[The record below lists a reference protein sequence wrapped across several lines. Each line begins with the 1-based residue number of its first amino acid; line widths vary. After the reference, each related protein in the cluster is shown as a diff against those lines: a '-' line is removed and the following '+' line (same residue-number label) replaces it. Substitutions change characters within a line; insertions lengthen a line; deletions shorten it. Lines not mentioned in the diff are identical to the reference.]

1 MIDLFSWISIYPE
14 IVLLAMIC
22 VVTLVDLLDHSAG
35 RWPAYALS
43 LLTLAALAILT
54 GAYALSGEV
63 VHGFFNSVRSDPLAN
78 WLKCFA
84 ALSMLAT
91 FAYAREYVEP
101 RGMLR
106 GGGEWYVLGLL
117 SLFGCFVLI
126 SADSFL
132 LIYLGLECLTLANCA
147 LLALR
152 RDHAP
157 ALEAAMKYFVLGALA
172 SGVLLYGLSM
182 LYGAAGTL
190 AISEVLAIVAG
201 GGVKPAA
208 LLLALV
214 FVVVGLAL
222 KLGVVP
228 FPSWQPGVYQGAPTA
243 AALLTGTA
251 PKLAVFAM
259 AVRLLV
265 QGLLPLAQDWQPMLA
280 LLAVAALLLGTLTAI
295 RQRNFKRLLAHSMML
310 HMGFVL
316 LGLMSGVVGPDV
328 HLAVNA
334 YSAAMFT
341 MLGYVLATL
350 AAVGVMLALARK
362 GFESEEIAD
371 FAGLHRRQPLY
382 AAVMALAMLSLAGVP
397 PLAGFQGR
405 RLVVQALL
413 AAEQPL
419 YQGLAMSAVVIS
431 VVAAFYYVRV
441 IKVMYFDAPAEDA
454 PIAAPPDMRAL
465 LALNGAL
472 LLFFGILPGRLL
484 ALCSDAVLRMLQN

>member
-1 MIDLFSWISIYPE
+1 WFSVYPE
-14 IVLLAMIC
+14 IVLFAMIC
-22 VVTLVDLLDHSAG
+22 VVTLVDVLDTSEQ

-63 VHGFFNSVRSDPLAN
+63 VYGFFNSVRSDPLAN

-84 ALSMLAT
+84 ALSMLVT
-91 FAYAREYVEP
+91 FAYAKEYVGQ

-106 GGGEWYVLGLL
+106 GGAEWYVLGLL
-117 SLFGCFVLI
+117 SLLGCFVLI
-126 SADSFL
+126 SADNFL
-132 LIYLGLECLTLANCA
+132 LIYLGLECLTLASCA

-152 RDHAP
+152 RDHTG
-157 ALEAAMKYFVLGALA
+157 ALEAAMKYFVLGSLA

-190 AISEVLAIVAG
+190 SISEVLAIVAG
-201 GGVKPAA
+201 GGVKPAV
-208 LLLALV
+208 LVFALV

-222 KLGVVP
+222 KLGVAP
-228 FPSWQPGVYQGAPTA
+228 FPLWAPDVYQGAPTA
-243 AALLTGTA
+243 AVLLIGTA

-280 LLAVAALLLGTLTAI
+280 LLAVVALLLGNLVAI
-295 RQRNFKRLLAHSMML
+295 RQANLKRLLAYATMS

-328 HLAVNA
+328 QMAVGA

-341 MLGYVLATL
+341 ILSYVLATL
-350 AAVGVMLALARK
+350 AAFGVMLVLARK

-371 FAGLHRRQPLY
+371 FAGLHRRQPLC

-397 PLAGFQGR
+397 PLVGFQGR
-405 RLVVQALL
+405 LLVVQALL
-413 AAEQPL
+413 AAGRSF
-419 YQGLAMSAVVIS
+419 YQGLAMFAVVMS
-431 VVAAFYYVRV
+431 VVGAFYCLRV
-441 IKVMYFDAPAEDA
+441 IKVMYVDAPAEDA
-454 PIAAPPDMRAL
+454 PIAAQPDMRAL

-484 ALCSDAVLRMLQN
+484 ALCGDAVLRMLQN